1 MKIVFEKQEAENI
14 FYSALCNGLDYVG
27 GYGLRL
33 EFDDADYEKAK
44 TTLKNTPRTTTI
56 CYEDVLMQI
65 LKEGGELVLIDE
77 ECDGEY
83 TSRIKMEDVYE
94 RLPLTPT
101 RFLMDMIN
109 EQDDAE
115 TADCIIQTVFFKDI
129 VFG

>member
-14 FYSALCNGLDYVG
+14 FHSALCNGLGYVG
-27 GYGLRL
+27 GYGLQL
-33 EFDDADYEKAK
+33 EFDDVDYEKAK
-44 TTLKNTPRTTTI
+44 KTLKKANPKETI
-56 CYEDVLMQI
+56 CYEDVLVQI
-65 LKEGGELVLIDE
+65 LREGGELTMIDI

-83 TSRIKMEDVYE
+83 TSSIKMEDVYE

-115 TADCIIQTVFFKDI
+115 TADCIIQSVFFKDI

>member
-14 FYSALCNGLDYVG
+14 FHSALCNGLGYVG
-27 GYGLRL
+27 GYGLQL
-33 EFDDADYEKAK
+33 DFDDKDYEKAK
-44 TTLKNTPRTTTI
+44 KTLKKTSPKETI
-56 CYEDVLMQI
+56 CYEDVLVQI
-65 LKEGGELVLIDE
+65 LREGGELTMIDI

-83 TSRIKMEDVYE
+83 TSSIKMEDVYE

-109 EQDDAE
+109 EEDDAG
-115 TADCIIQTVFFKDI
+115 TADCIIQSVFFKDI

>member
-14 FYSALCNGLDYVG
+14 FHSALCNGLGYVG
-27 GYGLRL
+27 GYGLQL
-33 EFDDADYEKAK
+33 DFDDKDYEKAK
-44 TTLKNTPRTTTI
+44 KTLKKANPKETI
-56 CYEDVLMQI
+56 CYEDVLVQI
-65 LKEGGELVLIDE
+65 LREGGELTMIDI

-83 TSRIKMEDVYE
+83 TSSIKMEDVYE

-115 TADCIIQTVFFKDI
+115 TADCIIQSVFFKDI